1 LKQFDLPG
9 TLFLVPA
16 VISLLLALQWG
27 GSAYSWKDARVIA
40 LFVVFGILFAIF
52 IGIQWWQESRA
63 TVPFHIIKNRN
74 IWGGVWYGVFM
85 GASLFVFTYYV
96 SDSPF

>member
-52 IGIQWWQESRA
+52 IGIQWWQKCRA

-96 SDSPF
+96 SHSPF